1 MVVVVAAVF
10 KPQPFGFK
18 LPVTYVLAFNTMSGH
33 QLEGEY
39 GYAEDEDSV
48 VLTVETESWIELNN
62 GQQQHSRAPPQ
73 SVFEESEFIE
83 EGVNDESMLL
93 SEMDEAYE
101 DDTDEY
107 TPLEQSENDLDRS
120 LNTLLN
126 GGGDKVPLGV
136 GHHRQH
142 HTPRYNSSKV
152 TLESLRLVHDDE
164 LRNNPATTY
173 ASSDT
178 TCSSASSTSRANK
191 RRRKTSNATTNS
203 QMDLSTFTL
212 AAAAGISIV
221 AGLSFSAGYAFG
233 RRSAVK
239 ISA

>member
-1 MVVVVAAVF
+1 
-10 KPQPFGFK
+10 
-18 LPVTYVLAFNTMSGH
+18 MSGK

-39 GYAEDEDSV
+39 EYPENEDSV

-62 GQQQHSRAPPQ
+62 NAQQQQPTQ
-73 SVFEESEFIE
+73 NVFEESEFIE
-83 EGVNDESMLL
+83 EGLNDESVLL
-93 SEMDEAYE
+93 SEVDDVYE
-101 DDTDEY
+101 EDTDEY

-126 GGGDKVPLGV
+126 GGEKMPLGV

-152 TLESLRLVHDDE
+152 TLESLRLVNDNE
-164 LRNNPATTY
+164 LRNNTY

-178 TCSSASSTSRANK
+178 TCSSASTTPRTK
-191 RRRKTSNATTNS
+191 RKRKTGNATNN
-203 QMDLSTFTL
+203 QMDLSTITL

-233 RRSAVK
+233 RRSVVK
-239 ISA
+239 VSA